1 MCSATSPNR
10 PRPTSGAG
18 TPNYAPPGWTPTT
31 LAANSDRASTL
42 TEALRT
48 PHWYLLWTILA
59 INVTAGAALISVAA
73 PLVQELAHVSPAL
86 GALAVC
92 LISLFN
98 GIGRQQFFDR
108 AGRLDVRRIFLRRAQ
123 RI

>member
-1 MCSATSPNR
+1 M
-10 PRPTSGAG
+10 
-18 TPNYAPPGWTPTT
+18 
-31 LAANSDRASTL
+31 
-42 TEALRT
+42 RT

-98 GIGRQQFFDR
+98 GIGRLGAPHRICLHVVFGECILQHL
-108 AGRLDVRRIFLRRAQ
+108 AIHIGRNLDPETVQNSRRKIDDLGAL
-123 RI
+123 